1 MELRN
6 LKTFEA
12 VCRWGSF
19 TAAAEGLGYAQSSV
33 TAQIKQLEQETGCVL
48 FDRLGKT
55 PTLTAQGAVL
65 LDYAREVLSRT
76 DEVLTRLADKEP
88 AGLLRVGAFESVGA
102 AFLPGVLSRV
112 KRDWPG
118 IELTVSTGDHQILDE
133 LLYNDRVDMVWTCET
148 LQREDLH
155 CLASFT
161 HELAVVCA
169 PDHPMAGKRV
179 ELEHLVAEP
188 VILGEKSCQH
198 SVLRTLEAAGL
209 HPNVAF
215 EITNAWI
222 IRQMVAAGLGLGF
235 LPLFLVE
242 SEIQRGNLKQIWVD
256 GLEPTMWAQVA
267 VHKNR
272 TVTPAT
278 EAFARAVAEDE
289 MVARY
294 TVEKGP
300 CR

>member
-102 AFLPGVLSRV
+102 AFLPGVLSR
-112 KRDWPG
+112 
-118 IELTVSTGDHQILDE
+118 
-133 LLYNDRVDMVWTCET
+133 DRK
-148 LQREDLH
+148 
-155 CLASFT
+155 S
-161 HELAVVCA
+161 VV
-169 PDHPMAGKRV
+169 
-179 ELEHLVAEP
+179 
-188 VILGEKSCQH
+188 
-198 SVLRTLEAAGL
+198 
-209 HPNVAF
+209 
-215 EITNAWI
+215 
-222 IRQMVAAGLGLGF
+222 
-235 LPLFLVE
+235 
-242 SEIQRGNLKQIWVD
+242 
-256 GLEPTMWAQVA
+256 
-267 VHKNR
+267 
-272 TVTPAT
+272 
-278 EAFARAVAEDE
+278 
-289 MVARY
+289 
-294 TVEKGP
+294 
-300 CR
+300 